1 MGKKKKKAA
10 RKSRRLDNE
19 ALAKLLIIKAILEL
33 AESLLKLIDK
43 LTD

>member
-10 RKSRRLDNE
+10 QKSRLDNE
-19 ALAKLLIIKAILEL
+19 ALAKLLVIKAILEL
-33 AESLLKLIDK
+33 AEILLKLIDK

>member
-10 RKSRRLDNE
+10 QKSRRLDNE
-19 ALAKLLIIKAILEL
+19 DLAKLLVIKAILEL
-33 AESLLKLIDK
+33 AKILLKLIDK

>member
-1 MGKKKKKAA
+1 MGKKKKKRLKRAA
-10 RKSRRLDNE
+10 RLDNE

>member
-1 MGKKKKKAA
+1 MGKKKKKGQKKAP
-10 RKSRRLDNE
+10 RLDNE